1 MPLDSSPLAFV
12 VAGSE
17 PSCPEVLIV
26 IQCYVDCEC
35 DVDTMLTI
43 ASHLD
48 RCAHCADELETL
60 RWLKSAVR
68 RCAGAPESRS
78 WL

>member
-1 MPLDSSPLAFV
+1 MAFL
-12 VAGSE
+12 VAGTE
-17 PSCPEVLIV
+17 PSCRDVLVV

-35 DVDTMLTI
+35 DVDTMLMI
-43 ASHLD
+43 AAHLD
-48 RCAHCADELETL
+48 CCRQCADELEAL
-60 RWLKSAVR
+60 RWLKAAVR